1 VKIAAARTCL
11 PSRCHAHRI
20 EELPMSDETVPQFPG
35 MVLAGGRST
44 RMGED
49 KAAKRLAGKSLAQMA
64 AVRLSGQASPVFINS
79 RNAALAGLGFD
90 LLPDTIEGQE
100 GPLAGILAGLE
111 HVASSRPEA
120 SHLAVVPADA
130 PFFPETLITRLAA
143 TINGPDT
150 LAMAA
155 YCGDPEPAFA
165 LWPVSVAPR
174 LRHWLETGGNRAIR
188 AFATTCQVRLIDFVD
203 GPSHTF
209 FNVNRPRDFERARDL
224 MGLGKAPKILGISGW
239 KNSGKTGL
247 TVRLVEELTAR
258 GYRVST
264 IKHAHHDFD
273 IDKVGAD
280 SFRHRQAGAH
290 EVTIVSGTRYA
301 IMHELRGNP
310 EPAFEEVLSR
320 LAPCDIVV
328 IEGYKREP
336 VPKIEARRLEAKSRV
351 PLAPEDPHIVAIAAD
366 HVVEDAGL
374 PVFDLDDTMA
384 LADFAERLLG
394 FGEVHQ

>member
-1 VKIAAARTCL
+1 
-11 PSRCHAHRI
+11 
-20 EELPMSDETVPQFPG
+20 MSNETTLSFPA

-49 KAAKRLAGKSLAQMA
+49 KAAKRLAGKPLAQIVGTRIGA
-64 AVRLSGQASPVFINS
+64 QASPVFINT
-79 RNAALAGLGFD
+79 RNPVLSDLGYD
-90 LLPDTIEGQE
+90 LLPDTIDGQE

-111 HVASSRPEA
+111 HVSANLPKA

-130 PFFPETLITRLAA
+130 PFFPETLVSRLAA
-143 TINGPDT
+143 TIENPET
-150 LAMAA
+150 IAMAA

-165 LWPVSVAPR
+165 LWPIACAPR
-174 LRHWLETGGNRAIR
+174 LRHWLESGQSRAIR
-188 AFATTCQVRLIDFVD
+188 DFAASCDVRLVDFVD
-203 GPSHTF
+203 QPQHSF
-209 FNVNRPRDFERARDL
+209 FNVNRPRDFERAKDL

-366 HVVEDAGL
+366 HPIEEAGL
-374 PVFDLDDTMA
+374 PVFDLDDTLA

-394 FGEVHQ
+394 FGPIEIKGPVSSQS